1 VSTRSVVMANGKKV
15 DVSKQG
21 LNSIKNPTVQLNLMG
36 QSKTMKAKDWV
47 DPQGRKGKV
56 GTAPSVTAVA
66 VFSAKSACLSRNC
79 LTTNRQPPNL
89 HCVPAG
95 LRRVPLC

>member
-1 VSTRSVVMANGKKV
+1 MANGKKV

-56 GTAPSVTAVA
+56 GKAPRASFGAA
-66 VFSAKSACLSRNC
+66 GLSKRPCLSRNC
-79 LTTNRQPPNL
+79 LIIDF
-89 HCVPAG
+89 
-95 LRRVPLC
+95 